1 MSRPSKKNPKGS
13 EPPKKK
19 TVEVITLLKQ
29 AASIGCNNV
38 EACIHA
44 GISEKTY
51 YQWMAEDAQL
61 SEELKRLKNNPIM
74 KARQAIVDSLD
85 DVNHAKWYLERKLK
99 NEFSLKIENDH
110 KSSDGTMS
118 PPKRIILEAASD
130 NEED

>member
-1 MSRPSKKNPKGS
+1 MSRPSNKNPKGS

-19 TVEVITLLKQ
+19 TVEVIALLKQ

-51 YQWMAEDAQL
+51 YLWMSEDEEL
-61 SEELKRLKNNPIM
+61 SEDLKRLKNKPIM
-74 KARQAIVDSLD
+74 LARQTIVDSLD
-85 DVNHAKWYLERKLK
+85 DVNNAKWYLERKLK

-110 KSSDGTMS
+110 KSSDGSMS